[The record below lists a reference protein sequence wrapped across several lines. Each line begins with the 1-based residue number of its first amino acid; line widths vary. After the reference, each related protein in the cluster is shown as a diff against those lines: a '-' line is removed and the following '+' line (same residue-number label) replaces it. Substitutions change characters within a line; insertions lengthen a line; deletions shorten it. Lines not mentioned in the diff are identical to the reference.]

1 MKDCSEMPDV
11 DIFSPSHKQQ
21 YHGGNMHASNMQ
33 NIKLKP
39 NVKFLITASHG
50 YIIIEWSDNE
60 YHNSK
65 VTAG

>member
-33 NIKLKP
+33 NITLKP

-50 YIIIEWSDNE
+50 YIIIE
-60 YHNSK
+60 
-65 VTAG
+65 